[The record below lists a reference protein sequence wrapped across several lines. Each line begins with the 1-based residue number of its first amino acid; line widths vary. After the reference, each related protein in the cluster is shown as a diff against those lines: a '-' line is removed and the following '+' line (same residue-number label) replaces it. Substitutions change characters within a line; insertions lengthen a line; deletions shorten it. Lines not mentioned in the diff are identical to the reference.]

1 MKKELN
7 EKIYTLSRK
16 WALDTITNGLGRIE
30 ESDNRIICYV
40 DKKRL
45 KPSKNG
51 LTIYC
56 TGYGFD
62 NTRTSENYNLNK
74 QITYIFESIDFN
86 NTVYLTSP
94 DDVCVIFKN
103 CTFNYDAYIDTKGS
117 CVIMDS
123 KIGVST
129 DIKIEAN
136 QLAISNSRVN
146 SYGNII
152 INTKDHLHIY
162 NSKIVSTNDN
172 QNVKLNSSDGNLVI
186 HNSNIMG
193 DTVVISSPVIEANEN
208 SLVKARKTARFNS
221 NSLTPGI
228 NCDTPR
234 LVYNGRIIEKDIHI
248 INNEKMDLI
257 SKREELLGV
266 LRLVKDNIITTKQK
280 ELNNTKIKNLRK

>member
-7 EKIYTLSRK
+7 ERIYNLSRK

-30 ESDNRIICYV
+30 ENDSRIICYV

-62 NTRTSENYNLNK
+62 NARTSKNYNLNK
-74 QITYIFESIDFN
+74 QITYIFESIDFDD
-86 NTVYLTSP
+86 TVYLTSP

-103 CTFNYDAYIDTKGS
+103 CTFNYDAYINTEGS

-123 KIGVST
+123 LVGIST

-146 SYGNII
+146 SYGNIT

-162 NSKIVSTNDN
+162 NSKVVSTNDN
-172 QNVKLNSSDGNLVI
+172 QNVKLNSSNGNLVI

-257 SKREELLGV
+257 SKREELIDV
-266 LRLVKDNIITTKQK
+266 LKLVKDNIVTTKQT
-280 ELNNTKIKNLRK
+280 ELDNTKIKHLKK